1 MGTKTDRKKII
12 DSIKGDIWIVLADI
26 ISVNAAHFLALL
38 IRFFVGGKFYASL
51 RELPYVYS
59 KFAPFYTIICIIVFF
74 LFKLYGGMWRY
85 AGLNDVNRIVF
96 ASAVT
101 FGVQVVGTLLFVK
114 RMPLTFYFIGAALQ
128 FAFVA
133 ITRFA
138 YRIFI
143 VERNRITKK
152 KADAVVI
159 GSGEEAH
166 YILRLL
172 NNGLIYRPVIERVL

>member
-85 AGLNDVNRIVF
+85 AGLNDVNRIE
-96 ASAVT
+96 
-101 FGVQVVGTLLFVK
+101 
-114 RMPLTFYFIGAALQ
+114 IG
-128 FAFVA
+128 
-133 ITRFA
+133 R
-138 YRIFI
+138 
-143 VERNRITKK
+143 
-152 KADAVVI
+152 
-159 GSGEEAH
+159 AH
-166 YILRLL
+166 
-172 NNGLIYRPVIERVL
+172 V